1 MMMPRRAFAASS
13 IGTVSTRGVLLGRLQ
28 QTLVKNA
35 PFAVL
40 AFFVSAVVFGGW
52 IYSKVGTEADNLGD
66 ATFKAYSLL
75 NDIPGADACA
85 EETLPAKLLAQMLH
99 IVGVFTFAVV
109 LGIVC
114 LVFREEL
121 ARLFTSDKAVIA
133 ALSVT
138 AFGRT
143 GIAASRRSAGRQRP
157 PPCAHALTAVENVT
171 RFGRGSRATRA
182 SAASHSP
189 AFAQASA
196 AALSPTVSTSPWAQ
210 SRSAARHCRACAA
223 LARG

>member
-109 LGIVC
+109 LGIVSDGISTK
-114 LVFREEL
+114 VESV
-121 ARLFTSDKAVIA
+121 RLSNDRVLESKHTVVLNWGGRSRSLNKRGPPYSQPLGR
-133 ALSVT
+133 ALGSRPQ
-138 AFGRT
+138 APRRCYSG
-143 GIAASRRSAGRQRP
+143 ASRQWAG
-157 PPCAHALTAVENVT
+157 
-171 RFGRGSRATRA
+171 
-182 SAASHSP
+182 
-189 AFAQASA
+189 
-196 AALSPTVSTSPWAQ
+196 
-210 SRSAARHCRACAA
+210 ACE
-223 LARG
+223 LG

>member
-109 LGIVC
+109 LGIVSDGISTK
-114 LVFREEL
+114 VESV
-121 ARLFTSDKAVIA
+121 RLSNDRVLESKHTVQRLQQRLTSLHDSTRHGMTRCFKCK
-133 ALSVT
+133 SV
-138 AFGRT
+138 GV
-143 GIAASRRSAGRQRP
+143 G
-157 PPCAHALTAVENVT
+157 
-171 RFGRGSRATRA
+171 RA
-182 SAASHSP
+182 SC
-189 AFAQASA
+189 
-196 AALSPTVSTSPWAQ
+196 W
-210 SRSAARHCRACAA
+210 RAGVVGY
-223 LARG
+223 R